1 MLKLAMASHPNRE
14 MSKTASFPLIGLT
27 GGIGSGKSTVSA
39 KLAELGACVID
50 SDMVARDVVMPGTK
64 GLDMVVER
72 FGGAVLA
79 SDGSL
84 DRAGLA
90 GTVFSDPA
98 ALNDLNG
105 ILHPL
110 IEEEIKRRVV
120 LCMGKGSTPVIVVI
134 PLLFETNAV
143 QRYGF
148 SKVVVVDLPEEIAVQ
163 RVVASRDMTE
173 GEVRERMVRQATR
186 DARLSGADFVID
198 NSSTSEMLDS
208 QVIQLWNQLKAMF

>member
-1 MLKLAMASHPNRE
+1 MVKLLPASRPNRE
-14 MSKTASFPLIGLT
+14 MSKTATFPLIGLT
-27 GGIGSGKSTVSA
+27 GGIGSGKSTVSS
-39 KLAELGACVID
+39 KLAELGACIID
-50 SDMVARDVVMPGTK
+50 SDIIARDVVMPGTK
-64 GLDMVVER
+64 GLDLLVER
-72 FGGAVLA
+72 FGSAVLA

-84 DRAGLA
+84 NRAGLA
-90 GTVFSDPA
+90 STVFSDPA

-120 LCMGKGSTPVIVVI
+120 SCLGKGNTPVIVVI

-148 SKVVVVDLPEEIAVQ
+148 SKVIVVDLPEEVAVQ

-173 GEVRERMVRQATR
+173 SEVRERIASQATR
-186 DARLSGADFVID
+186 ETRLSGADFVID
-198 NSSTSEMLDS
+198 NSSTSEALDR